1 MSDVQKYNAI
11 KELENSVDDSIVL
24 EALRIINSNMD
35 CYRDKMLSVCTFLN
49 RKYNLKADRICKIL
63 DGVSDNY
70 VFYLMHGSEYASW
83 IQLGVN
89 CQKYADKRQMYIA
102 HNYDNLKP

>member
-1 MSDVQKYNAI
+1 MSDVRKFDAMEELKNNI
-11 KELENSVDDSIVL
+11 KDSIIL
-24 EALRIINSNMD
+24 ETLRMINSNMD
-35 CYRDKMLSVCTFLN
+35 CYKDKMLEVCTYLY
-49 RKYNLKADRICKIL
+49 KKHGIDADGITRVL

-89 CQKYADKRQMYIA
+89 CQKYADKRQIYIA